1 MNNVHRLLK
10 RQVAK
15 HFGEDISKNPKLGEF
30 LKSINE
36 AYTNFDSDYEQLER
50 TLEVSSNELFKSN
63 ESLNLLN
70 NALEEKIINRTS
82 ELESANSILIQE
94 NEAKKKREAEK
105 IFTDKLLKASNDAI
119 NKLIQSECIIA
130 QFSQIFKSVLQ
141 IGAIDQ
147 IFLFQNNLKKGVR
160 EFSLLANTSEEKETG
175 SELLTRLDF
184 VLKNNF
190 EKIVDL
196 LLNNEPVFLRD
207 LEKKAGTDGDVR
219 YQGAYRNLICPV
231 VIKGRVQN
239 IVVFNSEKG
248 RNWTAME
255 KTIFSRLVDSMGSL
269 LNRKELE
276 QNIINQRKA
285 ILEAQKFSNIGTFEI
300 NFIELSC
307 HFTDQA
313 AKLLN
318 VEMKDLSFDSDLIK
332 RLRKNVYKQDLSII
346 DEAWANAVKSKSDV
360 RLDFRVVHENNR
372 IVHLNWNLKTV
383 FSKSGKPIIV
393 RGTLQ
398 DISERIAIQAKAK
411 TAEIIIENSPS
422 ILFRWRV
429 ADNWPVEYVTTNV
442 IQLGYT
448 QNDFLEHKVNYAELI
463 HPEDYPRILD
473 EIKEHKKKG
482 NSTYQQVYRIIKANG
497 EILWVEDQ
505 TLTEVDAKGNDIF
518 HQGIITDVTDKMNAR
533 LALEKSETRFR
544 SLVQN
549 STDVITIL
557 NSEGGILYE
566 SPAFFRLFGYNE
578 SEIGGKT
585 VFDYVH
591 PEDIEIVKHAFKS
604 ILLKKNSTAVLTF
617 RFKTKQNKY
626 IYLEAVGNNLLHEE
640 GINGIVINSR
650 DVSERFENEQQL
662 KEYAQSLEK
671 INKELDQFAYIVSHD
686 LKAPLRAINNLAE
699 WISED
704 LQEIMDEGT
713 KKNISLLR
721 GRIGRMEAL
730 INGILNYSRAGRMKA
745 ENIEIPMN
753 TFLEDI
759 VFNLSPPE
767 HFVIQIQEGLPIIE
781 AEKVSIEQVFSN
793 FISNAIKYNAN
804 ENPVV
809 KIGYEDKDSM
819 HCFFVED
826 NGPGISKDFHEKVFA
841 IFQTLQARDSV
852 ESTGVGLAIVK
863 KIVEE
868 KGGNVW
874 LESEEGKGAKFLF
887 TFPKHEVKM

>member
-1 MNNVHRLLK
+1 MNNFHRLLK

-15 HFGEDISKNPKLGEF
+15 HFGEDYSKNPELEEF
-30 LKSINE
+30 LNSINE
-36 AYTNFDSDYEQLER
+36 AYSNFDSDYEQLER

-70 NALEEKIINRTS
+70 AALEEKVNTRTS
-82 ELESANSILIQE
+82 ELENANSILIQE
-94 NEAKKKREAEK
+94 NEAKKRREAEK
-105 IFTDKLLKASNDAI
+105 LFTDKLLKASNDAI
-119 NKLIQSECIIA
+119 NKLIQSENIIGE
-130 QFSQIFKSVLQ
+130 FTEIFNSVVQ
-141 IGAIDQ
+141 TEAIDQ
-147 IFLFQNNLKKGVR
+147 ILLFHNKLLKTESG
-160 EFSLLANTSEEKETG
+160 EFNLLANTSKNQEADNK
-175 SELLTRLDF
+175 LLNRLDID
-184 VLKNNF
+184 LKSNF
-190 EKIVDL
+190 DKSIKL
-196 LLNNEPVFLRD
+196 LLNNEPVSLRD
-207 LEKKAGTDGDVR
+207 LEKNAGVEGDVE
-219 YQGAYRNLICPV
+219 YQGANRNLICPV
-231 VIKGRVQN
+231 VIKGRIHN
-239 IVVFNSEKG
+239 IVVFNTVKG

-255 KTIFSRLVDSMGSL
+255 KTILSRLVDSMGSL

-276 QNIINQRKA
+276 QNINNQRKA
-285 ILEAQKFSNIGTFEI
+285 ILEAQQFSNIGTFEI
-300 NFIELSC
+300 NFIEETS

-318 VEMKDLSFDSDLIK
+318 VAMEDLTFDLELIK
-332 RLRKNVYKQDLSII
+332 RLRKNVYKQDLKII
-346 DEAWANAVKSKSDV
+346 DDAWVQAVKSRSDV
-360 RLDFRVVHENNR
+360 RLDFRVVHKNNK

-398 DISERIAIQAKAK
+398 DISERVAIQAKAK

-429 ADNWPVEYVTTNV
+429 AENWPVEYVTTNV

-463 HPEDYPRILD
+463 HPEDYPRVLD
-473 EIKEHKKKG
+473 EINEHKEKG
-482 NSTYQQVYRIIKANG
+482 NRTYQQVYRIIKPNG
-497 EILWVEDQ
+497 DILWVEDQ
-505 TLTEVDAKGNDIF
+505 TLTELDTNGNDIY

-557 NSEGGILYE
+557 SSEGVILYE
-566 SPAFFRLFGYNE
+566 SPAFFRLFGYDE
-578 SEIGGKT
+578 SEINGK
-585 VFDYVH
+585 VAFDFVH
-591 PEDIEIVKHAFKS
+591 PDDLSFVKETFTNLFAE
-604 ILLKKNSTAVLTF
+604 KNSTAVLTF

-640 GINGIVINSR
+640 GINGIVVNSR

-699 WISED
+699 WIAED
-704 LQEIMDEGT
+704 LAEIMDDGT
-713 KKNISLLR
+713 KKNISLLK
-721 GRIGRMEAL
+721 GRIGRMESL

-745 ENIEIPMN
+745 ESIEIPMN

-759 VFNLSPPE
+759 VSNLSPPE
-767 HFVIQIQEGLPIIE
+767 HFVIQIQEDLPIVE
-781 AEKVSIEQVFSN
+781 AERVSFEQVFSN
-793 FISNAIKYNAN
+793 FISNAIKYNSN
-804 ENPVV
+804 ENPIV

-874 LESEEGKGAKFLF
+874 LESEEGNGAKFLF
-887 TFPKHEVKM
+887 TFPKYEM